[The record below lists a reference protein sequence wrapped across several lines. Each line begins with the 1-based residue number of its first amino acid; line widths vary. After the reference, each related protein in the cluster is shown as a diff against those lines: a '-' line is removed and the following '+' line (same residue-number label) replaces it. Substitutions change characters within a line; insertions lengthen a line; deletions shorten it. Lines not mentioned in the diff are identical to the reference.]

1 MTPGLPIGTRIDLD
15 PSMKQ
20 IAADTVFGGSPARV
34 LRLRPD
40 GVAALA
46 ELRGGRVETPAG
58 SAHAP
63 RLTHA
68 GFAHPRVARRD
79 LDATVVIPVR
89 DRAPDLDRCLGA
101 LGRDHPVVVVDDGST
116 DASAVAAVCAEH
128 GAKLVRRAVSGG
140 PGPARNAALRLVGT
154 EFVAFL
160 DSDCVPPPG
169 WIAALGGHF
178 ADPLVAAVAPR
189 IVERTASPSPLD
201 LGPGPAR
208 VAPLTRVAYVPTAAL
223 VARRAVLGG
232 GFDETMRYGEDVDL
246 VWRLVEGGHRVRYEP
261 AVQVMH
267 TAPPSFP
274 ALLRRRF
281 HYGTSAAPLT
291 RRHPGAVAP
300 LVLHPWPALTTGA
313 LLARRPAVAG
323 AAFAAS
329 SLLLARRLRDRG
341 VPADGMTRAMA
352 GGVIQTW
359 LGLGRWCAQFAG
371 PAVVA
376 ALVRPGGRTIRTR
389 MERRA
394 AAASLLLG
402 PPLADWL
409 RQRPTTPPLRY
420 LATVL
425 ADQAAYG
432 AGVWTG
438 CARER
443 NFTAVLPSV
452 IWRPA
457 DRLLESREERRR

>member
-1 MTPGLPIGTRIDLD
+1 M
-15 PSMKQ
+15 
-20 IAADTVFGGSPARV
+20 
-34 LRLRPD
+34 
-40 GVAALA
+40 
-46 ELRGGRVETPAG
+46 
-58 SAHAP
+58 
-63 RLTHA
+63 
-68 GFAHPRVARRD
+68 
-79 LDATVVIPVR
+79 
-89 DRAPDLDRCLGA
+89 
-101 LGRDHPVVVVDDGST
+101 
-116 DASAVAAVCAEH
+116 
-128 GAKLVRRAVSGG
+128 
-140 PGPARNAALRLVGT
+140 
-154 EFVAFL
+154 
-160 DSDCVPPPG
+160 
-169 WIAALGGHF
+169 
-178 ADPLVAAVAPR
+178 
-189 IVERTASPSPLD
+189 
-201 LGPGPAR
+201 
-208 VAPLTRVAYVPTAAL
+208 
-223 VARRAVLGG
+223 
-232 GFDETMRYGEDVDL
+232 
-246 VWRLVEGGHRVRYEP
+246 
-261 AVQVMH
+261 
-267 TAPPSFP
+267 
-274 ALLRRRF
+274 
-281 HYGTSAAPLT
+281 
-291 RRHPGAVAP
+291 
-300 LVLHPWPALTTGA
+300 LHPWPALTTGA